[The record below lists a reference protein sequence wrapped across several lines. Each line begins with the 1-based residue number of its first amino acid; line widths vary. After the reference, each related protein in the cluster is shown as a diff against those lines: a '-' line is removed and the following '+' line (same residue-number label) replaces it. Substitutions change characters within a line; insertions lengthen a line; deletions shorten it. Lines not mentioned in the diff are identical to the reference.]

1 MISLRPFRAWRP
13 VPDKAA
19 FVGSRSYVT
28 YSPEEL
34 AEKLRRDPY
43 SFLHVIHP
51 QENTDAGELQRE
63 SRYKLIRNAF
73 RRFCDQGIMLRDQ
86 RPSIYLY
93 EQHAHGNVSRG
104 LITGVSVTDYLNG
117 TIKVHEQTLTAR
129 EQLFTEYLQA
139 TGINAEP
146 VLLATPPGT
155 DWHAL
160 LDPLREQQPCYEF
173 ITNDG
178 IQHRLWVSDDI
189 DLRTTLQRKFAEI
202 PSLYIADGHHRMA
215 SSARLAEEQACTDVD
230 PAAWCLAY
238 IVPHDQLFIYN
249 FDRVVS
255 SLSGL
260 TSAEFLEKLSSIGQ
274 LSPVRS
280 VRSAHG
286 TISIRTQ
293 EGWHA
298 LKLPAVD
305 GIADA
310 AAKLDAARLNEL
322 VLAPILGITDLRSD
336 RRISFVPGICGIGE
350 LEKLVD
356 NGSAAAA
363 FHLHPVS
370 FAEMRAVADAGGTMP
385 PKSTYIEPK
394 LRSGIT
400 VYSLEDV

>member
-28 YSPEEL
+28 YTPEEL

-51 QENTDAGELQRE
+51 QENTDAGGSQRE

-73 RRFCDQGIMLRDQ
+73 RRFCEQGIMLRDE

-104 LITGVSVTDYLNG
+104 LITGVSVMDYLKG
-117 TIKVHEQTLTAR
+117 TIKVHEQTLTVR
-129 EQLFTEYLQA
+129 EQLFTEYLHA

-155 DWHAL
+155 DWPAL
-160 LDPLREQQPCYEF
+160 LDPLRSGPPCYEF

-178 IQHRLWVSDDI
+178 IQHRLWVSDDM

-215 SSARLAEEQACTDVD
+215 SSARLAEEQCCTDVD

-255 SLSGL
+255 SLGQL
-260 TSAEFLEKLSSIGQ
+260 TPAEFLEKLSAIGD
-274 LSPVRS
+274 LAPVRS
-280 VRSAHG
+280 ARSAPG
-286 TISIRTQ
+286 IISIRTSA
-293 EGWHA
+293 GWHS
-298 LKLPAVD
+298 LKLPD
-305 GIADA
+305 LSKDA
-310 AAKLDAARLNEL
+310 APVERLDAARLNSMI
-322 VLAPILGITDLRSD
+322 LAPILGITDLRSD
-336 RRISFVPGICGIGE
+336 RRISFVPGICGTVE

-356 NGSAAAA
+356 DGSAAAA

-370 FAEMRAVADAGGTMP
+370 FTEMRAVADTGGIMS